1 MRRTE
6 SFAFNLFSS
15 LSKLTAVTKNT
26 LSSRQVA
33 LTCLCRWHEGR
44 GFAETLVD
52 RECER
57 AGLSTEDRHL
67 TQALVFGVLRHRS
80 RLDHFID
87 TLRQGKLDK
96 KARLILQL
104 GLCQLFILQ
113 LAGHAAVFETVN
125 LAPAKL
131 RGLVNAILRS
141 AQRREKELLDAN
153 LPLHLQY
160 STPKWLVERWIEQ
173 FGPEQTTELL
183 RWNNTT
189 PHLYVRANP
198 LRPLNALPDGLS
210 PLDRAPGWYR
220 IDGPLPLPEIKAG
233 SLYVADPST
242 RYAIQLLNPAPGE
255 HILDACA
262 APGGKSAAIMAATMG
277 QANLTATDLHDYRLP
292 ALEENLAACGV
303 SGIRTAQMDWT
314 HPCPAEWQAHFDA
327 VLLDVPC
334 SNTGVI
340 QRRVD
345 VRWRLSAEEITRL
358 TELQKT
364 ILTQAAQSVKPGGR
378 LVYST
383 CSIDTQEDGL
393 LVRQFIADH
402 PEWTLKEEKLI
413 LPQAEKSDGAYAAL
427 LIRA

>member
-1 MRRTE
+1 MPK
-6 SFAFNLFSS
+6 SFAFNLYHSTG
-15 LSKLTAVTKNT
+15 KLPAVTKKT
-26 LSSRQVA
+26 PSSRQVA
-33 LTCLCRWHEGR
+33 LTCLSRWHEGK

-52 RECER
+52 RECAR
-57 AGLSTEDRHL
+57 AGLTPEDRHL

-80 RLDHFID
+80 RLNHIID
-87 TLRQGKLDK
+87 TLRQGKLDE

-104 GLCQLFILQ
+104 GLCQLFLLQ
-113 LAGHAAVFETVN
+113 MAGHAAVYETVN

-141 AQRREKELLDAN
+141 AQRREKELLTAK
-153 LPLHLQY
+153 LPLHLEY
-160 STPKWLVERWIEQ
+160 STPQWLVERWIEQ
-173 FGPEQTTELL
+173 FGPEQTPELL

-198 LRPLNALPDGLS
+198 LRPLNALPAGLS
-210 PLDRAPGWYR
+210 ALERAPGWYR
-220 IDGPLPLPEIKAG
+220 VDGHLPMEAIKAG

-255 HILDACA
+255 EILDACA

-277 QANLTATDLHDYRLP
+277 QARLTATDLHDYRLP
-292 ALEENLAACGV
+292 ALEENLAACGA
-303 SGIRTAQMDWT
+303 SGIRTAQMDWSQ
-314 HPCPAEWQAHFDA
+314 PCPAEWRSRFDA

-345 VRWRLSAEEITRL
+345 VRWRLTAEEITRL
-358 TELQKT
+358 TVLQKT
-364 ILTQAAQSVKPGGR
+364 ILEQASHAVKQGGR

-383 CSIDTQEDGL
+383 CSIDAQEDGL
-393 LVRQFIADH
+393 LVRQFIAEHTD
-402 PEWTLKEEKLI
+402 WTLKEEKLI
-413 LPQAEKSDGAYAAL
+413 LPQTEKSDGAYAAL